1 MSESLESPESPTDIC
16 SICLNR
22 FDEATVCETQCH
34 HRFCKTCLDEWFNK
48 HQMTCPLCR
57 TQIQYFTC
65 QGSVNRVV
73 CIYRRMATSPMPVIP
88 NHALYLVSRRNMIM
102 LNVFAIFSFASL
114 ALSLGYWLQCDGCN
128 MPCEP
133 CGDED
138 PCNYP

>member
-1 MSESLESPESPTDIC
+1 MQDSPDSPDSPTDVC

-22 FDEATVCETQCH
+22 FDDTNVCETQCH

-57 TQIQYFTC
+57 THIQYFTC

-73 CIYRRMATSPMPVIP
+73 CVYRRTVNPPMPVIP
-88 NHALYLVSRRNMIM
+88 NHSMFLVSRRNMIM
-102 LNVFAIFSFASL
+102 LNVFAIFSFTSL
-114 ALSLGYWLQCDGCN
+114 ALSMGYWLQCNECD

-133 CGDED
+133 CGD
-138 PCNYP
+138 PGNYP